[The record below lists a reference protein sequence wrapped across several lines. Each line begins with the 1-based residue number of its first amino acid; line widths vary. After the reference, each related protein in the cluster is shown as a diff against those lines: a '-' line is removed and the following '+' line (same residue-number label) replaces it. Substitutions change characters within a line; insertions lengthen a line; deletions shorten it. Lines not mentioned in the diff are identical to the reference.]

1 MSISFR
7 CDKIHAPHRYIVK
20 RFLDAGDL
28 CHSMQMDRANM
39 LSQCRTMSSPV
50 AEVCME
56 AMSTGFVQ
64 KSLLQIVDEL
74 AATRARVHTARAG
87 LLSRQIHTEIVTYN
101 TIVFVSA
108 GQCASLHVLSSEGRS
123 DTLDRIRHFE
133 T

>member
-1 MSISFR
+1 
-7 CDKIHAPHRYIVK
+7 
-20 RFLDAGDL
+20 
-28 CHSMQMDRANM
+28 MQMDRANM

-101 TIVFVSA
+101 TIVLVSA
-108 GQCASLHVLSSEGRS
+108 VTLCVSLLVLPFEGRL
-123 DTLDRIRHFE
+123 DILDRIQHFE